1 MAVLLAHEIEEPRPC
16 SYLPGREASL
26 ETLLMRNVT
35 AQEYEHLLVRGWRRF
50 GPQYFRPACAS
61 CHECVSLRVPVE
73 GFTPNRSQ
81 RRARAAC
88 AHLRVEVGPPRVD
101 EERLAL
107 YRAWHADRE
116 ASRDWE
122 ASELGAREYSLQFAF
137 PHPSAR
143 EVAWYDDSD
152 PTGPK
157 LVGLGLCD
165 ETPRV
170 WSAVYFFYDPA
181 YARLSLGKASVLFQ
195 VELARERGIPHVYLG
210 YRVLAC
216 DSLRYKAGFRPHEL
230 LEGRPALDAP
240 PEWRAAVDAPEAAAD
255 AQAPEWVG
263 PDAGVRSR

>member
-1 MAVLLAHEIEEPRPC
+1 MAVLLAHEIESPRPC

-26 ETLLMRNVT
+26 ETLVMRNVSP
-35 AQEYEHLLVRGWRRF
+35 QEYEHLLVRGWRRF

-73 GFTPNRSQ
+73 GFQPNRSQ

-116 ASRDWE
+116 TTREWD

-152 PTGPK
+152 PAAGPK
-157 LVGLGLCD
+157 LVGLGICD
-165 ETPRV
+165 EMPQA

-181 YARLSLGKASVLFQ
+181 CARLSLGKASVLFQ
-195 VELARERGIPHVYLG
+195 VELARERGIPYVYLG

-230 LEGRPALDAP
+230 LEGRPALDELP
-240 PEWRAAVDAPEAAAD
+240 RWRPAPES
-255 AQAPEWVG
+255 
-263 PDAGVRSR
+263 PDTP